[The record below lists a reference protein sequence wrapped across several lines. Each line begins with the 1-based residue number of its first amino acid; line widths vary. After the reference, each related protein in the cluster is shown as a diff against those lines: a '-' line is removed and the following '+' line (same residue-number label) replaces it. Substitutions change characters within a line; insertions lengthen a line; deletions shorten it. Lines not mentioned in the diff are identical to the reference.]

1 MPATARCLQN
11 AAEAEETTAMSARPT
26 DDIHGNDVGKA
37 STGTVD
43 WSVYLQNGVIVDLQI
58 RRYRGVTSIDFSELG
73 LDQNSSDE
81 MRSFVSSYLR
91 PGQKRLLPPE
101 IEGQLKSIETLARQN
116 LRDCSFPCD
125 AFDAQGKFVPE
136 TAYIRFKEQNEQL
149 RKRFYGVRDKFAN
162 DFDHILDRVREDYT
176 VLAREVYLKNH
187 PNVKR
192 ANPKYVRAF
201 VDAIVGQMPPKSEI
215 VDSFEYNTYLRRIPD
230 ALLTVI
236 RKKNT
241 IDERVMKIASTTPPL
256 MRERDTRPSIQA
268 VGDLGQVKAQIERD
282 LIASVEGQSHAVA
295 KEFVTDVTISL
306 RQKAYDGATQIITSI
321 DNNQGKLV
329 GRASIRAHSLINEL
343 RQLDFYGDSDLQ
355 ETVDWLED
363 ELDGQRVRNVQS
375 VRAAAEAMRTWA
387 KESAEYIGRRTGDQ
401 PQPVSRR
408 RLERAPILAGSAP
421 ERNIP
426 PIDLGSEPPA
436 APADMLVGITAEEM
450 LSEGAKKPKA
460 KRARTRKRA
469 TMAATDRGGRRG
481 DSEAQR
487 ETETPQ
493 EGVKRKGKA
502 AKTASGD
509 AETAGRKESPV
520 TRHQTKKGSKVG
532 AGTSAG
538 RNDTSQSATQKG
550 DGKLRIAVPRF
561 PSTERSVKKRV

>member
-1 MPATARCLQN
+1 
-11 AAEAEETTAMSARPT
+11 MSARPT

-136 TAYIRFKEQNEQL
+136 TAYIRFKEQNELL
-149 RKRFYGVRDKFAN
+149 RKRFYGVRDSFAN

-187 PNVKR
+187 PSVKR
-192 ANPKYVRAF
+192 ANPKYVKAF

-236 RKKNT
+236 RKKNA

-256 MRERDTRPSIQA
+256 MREKDTRPSIQS

-408 RLERAPILAGSAP
+408 RLERNPLLAGDAP
-421 ERNIP
+421 ERSVP
-426 PIDLGSEPPA
+426 PIDLGSEPPV
-436 APADMLVGITAEEM
+436 APADTLDGITAEEM
-450 LSEGAKKPKA
+450 LTESAKQDKAKKA
-460 KRARTRKRA
+460 RARAR
-469 TMAATDRGGRRG
+469 AATLGTSRGNKRHTAEEDKTAGK
-481 DSEAQR
+481 
-487 ETETPQ
+487 P
-493 EGVKRKGKA
+493 RKGRKASTTRQKNPTSDTKRSEPAAAAPKEGTKGNGTKKPATKTRTGSHKPGDKA
-502 AKTASGD
+502 AAK
-509 AETAGRKESPV
+509 P
-520 TRHQTKKGSKVG
+520 
-532 AGTSAG
+532 
-538 RNDTSQSATQKG
+538 ATQPEA
-550 DGKLRIAVPRF
+550 GKLRIAVPRR
-561 PSTERSVKKRV
+561 SSSERSVKKRV